1 MEWVD
6 FARVENILYLIIVIF
21 VVVLTTIK
29 QFKKQSQSQEHF
41 GKQIIA
47 KIENQG
53 DEIVKLFAVYSQK
66 ISELEAELLQLK
78 SVLGMTEEKGGK

>member
-29 QFKKQSQSQEHF
+29 QFKKQSQSREHF